1 MRNNKIAL
9 LMAFCCLSLT
19 TAALNPISPMGVYLA
34 DPAAHVMPDG
44 KLYVYGSN
52 DESRNYYCSAKHN
65 LLSTSD
71 MNSWTLAK
79 DIFASQGD
87 KSNITYVKN
96 SLLYAPDAMSRNGK
110 YYLYYCLTDNSE
122 GVAEGKSPTGPFGQ
136 GIKLPVTGI
145 DPAVFIDDDGQA
157 YYYWGQFSAKGC
169 KLKSDMKTLDLTTM
183 KDSLVTEKKHHFH
196 EGGWVFKRNGIYYY
210 VYTALNV
217 KGEATAIGY
226 SMSSSPMGPF
236 KYGGIIIDNLGCDPC
251 TWNNHGSVVKYKGQW
266 YVFYHRSTHACN
278 TMRKACVEK
287 ISFNADGTI
296 PQVEMTSQGASGPL
310 DAFSTIDAARACLLT
325 GKMRIVQSAT
335 DREELA
341 RVEHYNQATYKYL
354 NFSHQPTKI
363 IVRVAPQAGGRIQV
377 LTDSYAARAT
387 VNVPAGDG
395 KTYQEFSATVQGIPA
410 GVIQLRLRIEGVE
423 DKDLMRIDSFR
434 FE

>member
-1 MRNNKIAL
+1 
-9 LMAFCCLSLT
+9 
-19 TAALNPISPMGVYLA
+19 
-34 DPAAHVMPDG
+34 
-44 KLYVYGSN
+44 
-52 DESRNYYCSAKHN
+52 
-65 LLSTSD
+65 
-71 MNSWTLAK
+71 
-79 DIFASQGD
+79 
-87 KSNITYVKN
+87 
-96 SLLYAPDAMSRNGK
+96 
-110 YYLYYCLTDNSE
+110 
-122 GVAEGKSPTGPFGQ
+122 
-136 GIKLPVTGI
+136 
-145 DPAVFIDDDGQA
+145 
-157 YYYWGQFSAKGC
+157 
-169 KLKSDMKTLDLTTM
+169 
-183 KDSLVTEKKHHFH
+183 
-196 EGGWVFKRNGIYYY
+196 
-210 VYTALNV
+210 
-217 KGEATAIGY
+217 
-226 SMSSSPMGPF
+226 MGPF

>member
-1 MRNNKIAL
+1 MKNNRRNTFL
-9 LMAFCCLSLT
+9 AFCVLSMT
-19 TAALNPISPMGVYLA
+19 VAAQNPISPMGVYLA

-71 MNSWTLAK
+71 MKSWTLTK
-79 DIFASQGD
+79 DIFSSKGD
-87 KSNITYVKN
+87 NSNIPYVKN
-96 SLLYAPDAMSRNGK
+96 TMLYAPDAAYRNGK
-110 YYLYYCLTDNSE
+110 YFLYYCLTDNSE
-122 GVAEGKSPTGPFGQ
+122 GVAEGPSPKGPFGK
-136 GIKLPVTGI
+136 GVKLPVSGI

-169 KLKSDMKTLDLTTM
+169 KLKKDMKTLDMSTM

-210 VYTALNV
+210 VYTALNA
-217 KGEATAIGY
+217 KAEATAIGY
-226 SMSSSPMGPF
+226 AMSSSPMGPF
-236 KYGGIIIDNLGCDPC
+236 KYGGIIIDNAGCDPC
-251 TWNNHGSVVKYKGQW
+251 TWNNHGSVVKYRGQW

-287 ISFNADGTI
+287 IRFNADGTI
-296 PQVEMTSQGASGPL
+296 PQVEMTSQGAAGPL
-310 DAFSTIDAARACLLT
+310 DAFRTIDAARACLLT
-325 GKMRIVQSAT
+325 GKMRIVQSAP

-341 RVEHYNQATYKYL
+341 RIEHYNQATYKYL
-354 NFSHQPTKI
+354 YFNRPPQKM
-363 IVRVAPQAGGRIQV
+363 IVRVAAQAGGRIQV
-377 LTDSYAARAT
+377 LTDSYASRGT

-395 KTYQEFSATVQGIPA
+395 RTYQEFTTSIRGIPA
-410 GVIQLRLRIEGVE
+410 GVTLLRLRVEGVE